1 MDAEIVALL
10 YLLSFNSLAPT
21 KDRYILTDIKVH
33 YHKLKQIAASIT
45 VPALVVLYQLENI
58 NTDSYSLYT
67 VINWEN
73 VSFFIAI
80 K

>member
-10 YLLSFNSLAPT
+10 HLLSFNSLAPT
-21 KDRYILTDIKVH
+21 KVRYILTDIKVQ

-45 VPALVVLYQLENI
+45 VPAPVVLYQLENI

-73 VSFFIAI
+73 VSFFIAS